1 MSERTIELTRTTD
14 ASPSAVF
21 RALTDAGE
29 LSRWWTT
36 TAESDPRT
44 GGSFSYRFEFEDQ
57 ARNHTY
63 EGAYHEVVEGER
75 ISYPWHA
82 AVGET
87 RVDVSVRPSGGGTRL
102 ILTHSGWGNDAE
114 ADEAVELHEQG
125 WSFFLDNLVAYLDR
139 GEDLRPGA
147 PMGQKTPATV

>member
-1 MSERTIELTRTTD
+1 MDKGGAMSERTIELTRTTD

-87 RVDVSVRPSGGGTRL
+87 RVDVSVRPNGGGTRL
-102 ILTHSGWGNDAE
+102 TLTHSRLGNDAE
-114 ADEAVELHEQG
+114 ADEA
-125 WSFFLDNLVAYLDR
+125 
-139 GEDLRPGA
+139 GEPDPEG
-147 PMGQKTPATV
+147 